1 MFMKSFTIVA
11 MRGRNPDNP
20 SERKRSNGRYK
31 QRLEPN
37 SGGCQTRLLQS
48 GKITSFWSRSAQHA
62 KRVRTDEERLRR
74 HLHGDKGAKFSS
86 RKLVP
91 GTNGIMGALTTV
103 IEKDNL
109 IVDMSIQELQ
119 EKAKQKTKGLGLHAG
134 KPSKKSLANKPR
146 GKGWQFVITDDGR
159 LAWIRLRKLTPRE
172 CGRLMD
178 VDEDKLDIMLNC
190 GISDSQLYKMFG
202 NSICVCCMEGIFRN
216 AFSMKE
222 VESLT
227 LF

>member
-1 MFMKSFTIVA
+1 MNT
-11 MRGRNPDNP
+11 D
-20 SERKRSNGRYK
+20 
-31 QRLEPN
+31 
-37 SGGCQTRLLQS
+37 
-48 GKITSFWSRSAQHA
+48 AQHL
-62 KRVRTDEERLRR
+62 KRVRSEDEKRRR
-74 HLHGDKGAKFSS
+74 HLYGDKGARFSS
-86 RKLVP
+86 RILAA

>member
-1 MFMKSFTIVA
+1 MSMNVRQWNK
-11 MRGRNPDNP
+11 
-20 SERKRSNGRYK
+20 
-31 QRLEPN
+31 
-37 SGGCQTRLLQS
+37 
-48 GKITSFWSRSAQHA
+48 SAQHA
-62 KRVRTDEERLRR
+62 KRVRTDEERARR
-74 HLHGDKGAKFSS
+74 HLYGDSGAKFSS
-86 RKLVP
+86 RQLVS
-91 GTNGIMGALTTV
+91 GTDGIMGALTTV
-103 IEKDNL
+103 VQKDNL
-109 IVDMSIQELQ
+109 IVDMSIEELKQ
-119 EKAKQKTKGLGLHAG
+119 KAKKTSKGLGFRAS
-134 KPSKKSLANKPR
+134 KPSKESQRKRPN
-146 GKGWQFVITDDGR
+146 GKGWQFVVTEDGR

-216 AFSMKE
+216 AFSTEE